1 MSTAYWFS
9 VGPRKLLDGV
19 RFLAA
24 FARAPLFTPSLAAR
38 EVHAVDAEFRR
49 NEQNDARR
57 VLQLAK
63 HLSVEGHAF
72 RKFGTGNYASL
83 SAVGRREGEPDKDD
97 AEVMLETRRRLVEWW
112 KEEYCP
118 SRMTVAMLGKGP
130 SSSDSI
136 PEIYTVRPRWLCCL
150 RARSGLTVRHART
163 RADSFEDMIA
173 VAVPLFSQV
182 PERGGAQDPRP
193 AIKAPAWGPEHKGV
207 SASPRASSLLVPWL
221 RARVRASRRSAHA
234 SLMLRAFL
242 NGHSIYTSTHLSY

>member
-1 MSTAYWFS
+1 MQGNAKASETWEARILEAIKEADL
-9 VGPRKLLDGV
+9 VAEKLLST
-19 RFLAA
+19 
-24 FARAPLFTPSLAAR
+24 ARAPLFTPSLAAR

-136 PEIYTVRPRWLCCL
+136 LEIHRAPAVALLPA
-150 RARSGLTVRHART
+150 RARG
-163 RADSFEDMIA
+163 
-173 VAVPLFSQV
+173 
-182 PERGGAQDPRP
+182 
-193 AIKAPAWGPEHKGV
+193 
-207 SASPRASSLLVPWL
+207 
-221 RARVRASRRSAHA
+221 
-234 SLMLRAFL
+234 
-242 NGHSIYTSTHLSY
+242 